1 MSLLRELYYGEPRMF
16 ESLRLTS
23 HASEKVNDQI
33 DEEMRHWEHELSSE
47 NFARLKELEQLFT
60 RDDDELHAECFR
72 AGAAFGILLMQD
84 ALEAQKQFM
93 PE

>member
-33 DEEMRHWEHELSSE
+33 DEEMRHWEIG
-47 NFARLKELEQLFT
+47 
-60 RDDDELHAECFR
+60 R
-72 AGAAFGILLMQD
+72 AHV
-84 ALEAQKQFM
+84 
-93 PE
+93 

>member
-1 MSLLRELYYGEPRMF
+1 MKFDIVSTIYYMK
-16 ESLRLTS
+16 LHIT
-23 HASEKVNDQI
+23 N
-33 DEEMRHWEHELSSE
+33 
-47 NFARLKELEQLFT
+47 NKELFT

-93 PE
+93 RE